1 MIRALLIDDEKHSLE
16 SLQIELQQHCPQVEV
31 VQACKGAQAGL
42 TGIRTH
48 RPDLIFLDIE
58 MPGMNG
64 FELLDHVREIPLEV
78 IFTTAYDEYA
88 IRAIK
93 VSAMDYLLKPIDV
106 QELKRAVEKVAL
118 KHHSGNTREKLEVL
132 LTNIQ
137 NSQQGFQKLAI
148 PTLSGLHFVD
158 VQDIVF
164 CEADGNYTTINTRSG
179 NKHVISKTMKETEE
193 LLRNPGF
200 FRTHQSFLV
209 NLNYIKE
216 YIKGSGG
223 QLVLQN
229 GAIIQ
234 VARARKEALM
244 QLIYRK

>member
-16 SLQIELQQHCPQVEV
+16 SLQIELGQHCPEVEV
-31 VQACKGAQAGL
+31 VDACKGSKAGL
-42 TGIRTH
+42 QGILTH
-48 RPDLIFLDIE
+48 KPDLIFLDIE

-64 FELLDHVREIPLEV
+64 FELLDKVRDIPIDV

-88 IRAIK
+88 IKAIK

-106 QELKRAVEKVAL
+106 TELKRAVTRVAEK
-118 KHHSGNTREKLEVL
+118 KQTDHSQQKLEVL

-137 NSQQGFQKLAI
+137 NANHGFQKLAI
-148 PTLSGLHFVD
+148 PTLSGLNFVN
-158 VQDIVF
+158 VSDIIY
-164 CEADGNYTTINTRSG
+164 CEADGNYTTIHTRSG
-179 NKHVISKTMKETEE
+179 DKHVISKTMKETEE
-193 LLRNPGF
+193 LLSNPGF

-209 NLNYIKE
+209 NLNCIKE

-244 QLIYRK
+244 QMIYRR